1 MKLSLNNIRLP
12 LTHFPLELDVELE
25 GQVIA
30 IFGPNGSG
38 KTSLLDLIA
47 GLRRPL
53 SAVIELDGLVLAD
66 TRSKQWLSPQER
78 GIGYVPQDGAL
89 FPHLSVLGNLTYG
102 SKRGNGASLSTVEHV
117 AEVLEISHL
126 LAGGVGMI
134 SGGEKQR
141 VALGR
146 ALLSQPRLL
155 LLDEPLAS
163 LDKKLKGKG
172 LNLLQRVRT
181 EFAIPMLY
189 VTHSAEEITA
199 ICDYM
204 IFLELGKM
212 VRRGE
217 PKELFLERN
226 VAVFELKTSAS

>member
-1 MKLSLNNIRLP
+1 MKLSLKNIHLP
-12 LTHFPLELDVELE
+12 LRCFPLDLDAELE

-47 GLRRPL
+47 GLRKPR
-53 SAVIELDGLVLAD
+53 SAFIQLDGLVLSD
-66 TRSKQWLSPQER
+66 TQGARSLSPQQR

-102 SKRGNGASLSTVEHV
+102 SKRANGSSIFSVEHV
-117 AEVLEISHL
+117 ADILEISHL
-126 LAGGVGMI
+126 LNGGVGTI

-141 VALGR
+141 VALAR

-163 LDKKLKGKG
+163 LDENLKTKG
-172 LNLLQRVRT
+172 LNLLRRVRA
-181 EFAIPMLY
+181 EYSIPMLY
-189 VTHSAEEITA
+189 VSHSPEEITA
-199 ICDYM
+199 ICDHM
-204 IFLELGKM
+204 IFLEYGKL
-212 VRRGE
+212 VRRGH
-217 PKELFLERN
+217 PGDLFTTRN
-226 VAVFELKTSAS
+226 MPVFGLK

>member
-1 MKLSLNNIRLP
+1 MKLALKNIHLP
-12 LTHFPLELDVELE
+12 LGSFPLDLDLELE

-47 GLRRPL
+47 GLRKPR
-53 SAVIELDGLVLAD
+53 SAFIQLDELVLAD
-66 TRSKQWLSPQER
+66 TQAARSLPPQQR

-102 SKRGNGASLSTVEHV
+102 SKRPNGASNFSVEHV
-117 AEVLEISHL
+117 ADILEISHL
-126 LAGGVGMI
+126 LKSGVGTI

-141 VALGR
+141 VALAR

-163 LDKKLKGKG
+163 LDEKLKTVG
-172 LNLLQRVRT
+172 LNLLQRVRA
-181 EFAIPMLY
+181 EFSIPMLY
-189 VTHSAEEITA
+189 VSHSPEEIAA
-199 ICDYM
+199 ICDYL
-204 IFLELGKM
+204 IHLEYGKL
-212 VRRGE
+212 VRRGH
-217 PKELFLERN
+217 PKDLFTTRT
-226 VAVFELKTSAS
+226 VAVFDLK